1 MVNPEGIRHETDK
14 TLIRPHEECIEM
26 KDEEAD
32 WLIYHLVARG
42 TSVMAEDLASASGLD
57 PSAIAG
63 SLERLER
70 NLLIEKKE
78 GRVRVLTIGEALLL
92 CQIKYS
98 PDLPYTIENGVIRMR
113 KK

>member
-1 MVNPEGIRHETDK
+1 
-14 TLIRPHEECIEM
+14 M

-42 TSVMAEDLASASGLD
+42 PSVTAEDLASASGLD

-98 PDLPYTIENGVIRMR
+98 QDLPYAIENGVIRMR